1 MVGPQGQSLHV
12 TLETPLINE
21 LWLLVCWAVALI
33 MDIAYNEIV
42 MNRARTALILE
53 HTPPLH
59 IHRARAAL
67 RSAVP
72 PRRTLVRAASAGIC
86 AAPFVLALA
95 LALALLA
102 AALDAVGEEARASA
116 DVDKGQAAVGRADGN
131 VESELRLQT
140 ASPVRRNDHHC

>member
-1 MVGPQGQSLHV
+1 MCFDVRDRALFPHSVAEIPQQALKNIQLKNTPPLHIH
-12 TLETPLINE
+12 ES
-21 LWLLVCWAVALI
+21 CA
-33 MDIAYNEIV
+33 D
-42 MNRARTALILE
+42 RTQLE